1 MIYEPLLI
9 HSTSFICLLFFSTPA
24 RLNSLLIS
32 IHHIHLRPRI
42 TSYAGRS
49 SASLSRE
56 EVKLQSDA
64 FAAFCGWSKE
74 AFRSEVGVFHLT
86 YFTLEQLHS
95 EALLGFFTSSE
106 GIVYACEGRAEKND
120 LQQRS
125 ITDGV
130 SKTFFFFPLF
140 SFLSCLVIGSS
151 HTFRSVLKV

>member
-1 MIYEPLLI
+1 M
-9 HSTSFICLLFFSTPA
+9 
-24 RLNSLLIS
+24 
-32 IHHIHLRPRI
+32 
-42 TSYAGRS
+42 
-49 SASLSRE
+49 
-56 EVKLQSDA
+56 QSDA

-130 SKTFFFFPLF
+130 SKTFFFFF
-140 SFLSCLVIGSS
+140 SFIFFPLLFGHWEFSYVSVCFESLEVFRIKRS
-151 HTFRSVLKV
+151 HHILNRYIYKHV